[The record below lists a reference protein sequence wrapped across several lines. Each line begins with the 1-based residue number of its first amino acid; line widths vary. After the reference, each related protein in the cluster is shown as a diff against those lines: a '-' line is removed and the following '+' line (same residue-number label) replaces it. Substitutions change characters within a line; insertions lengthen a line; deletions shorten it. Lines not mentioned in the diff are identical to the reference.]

1 MTVTLAVVTAATDSL
16 FSREGL
22 LVLLGGAAAIMAM
35 LGLLLLVPLYVTQRR
50 EIARLLD
57 WKEREPD
64 AGTTEFRAV
73 PGPGAEP
80 GGTPGRMTPAERVT
94 SERPALA
101 RISTSEREALELEG
115 APLWRRVLVRG
126 PRHPLV
132 LTIVALLV
140 AVAVVVLAGVLI
152 QSGSDDGTKK
162 GAGVDPATVEIVVVN
177 ASDSSGSA
185 GDVAN
190 ELDRKGFDV
199 AGTSVASGSVGKSL
213 VQYGPDAKPA
223 GRAVARSLGLQATP
237 FDAKAEAAAN
247 GADVVVTV
255 GEDQKASAGGKG

>member
-80 GGTPGRMTPAERVT
+80 GGTPGRMTPEVM
-94 SERPALA
+94 
-101 RISTSEREALELEG
+101 
-115 APLWRRVLVRG
+115 
-126 PRHPLV
+126 
-132 LTIVALLV
+132 
-140 AVAVVVLAGVLI
+140 
-152 QSGSDDGTKK
+152 
-162 GAGVDPATVEIVVVN
+162 
-177 ASDSSGSA
+177 
-185 GDVAN
+185 
-190 ELDRKGFDV
+190 DV
-199 AGTSVASGSVGKSL
+199 AG
-213 VQYGPDAKPA
+213 
-223 GRAVARSLGLQATP
+223 RADIALIV
-237 FDAKAEAAAN
+237 
-247 GADVVVTV
+247 GAD
-255 GEDQKASAGGKG
+255 DQGIS